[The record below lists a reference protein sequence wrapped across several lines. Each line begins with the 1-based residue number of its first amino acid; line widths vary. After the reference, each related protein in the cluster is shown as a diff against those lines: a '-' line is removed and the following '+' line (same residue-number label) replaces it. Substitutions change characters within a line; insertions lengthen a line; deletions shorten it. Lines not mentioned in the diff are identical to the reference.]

1 MPQAQPLKTGDPLRL
16 GDYEL
21 SGRLG
26 EGGQG
31 VVFLATRPADGDAE
45 RYAVKLLY
53 APLGDEEAAF
63 LREAELAKQVARF
76 CTAQVIDAGV
86 EAGRPFIVSEYV
98 DGPSLQREVVLAG
111 PRTGGALERLAVG
124 TATALAAIHR
134 AGIVHRDFKPQN
146 VLLGPDGPRVI
157 DFGLARALD
166 AAATLSGRGMGTPA
180 YMSPEQI
187 GAEDLTPAVDVF
199 AWGAT
204 ICFAATGQAPFG
216 QDSVAAVLHRILT
229 AHPETGRIPGHLRG
243 LVEQCLDK
251 TPRNRPA
258 SRELVLALLGEAPSG
273 SGSYY
278 LGAAAAG
285 VAPERPE
292 EDIEH
297 TGPVGGESGD
307 PPDGRSRRA
316 VARMSVAAFGAILV
330 SAIVLAVVLV
340 PALFTQGG
348 ARSGPSPATT
358 GTLGVT
364 PQKADKPATEA
375 PATMTDKVAPPAA
388 ASTAPVAVTVVVPEV
403 AGLDRAAAVRSIRRA
418 GLRPGEITEA
428 DSPERI
434 GRVLSATPAA
444 GTSVRKGSK
453 VRLRVSAG
461 IEVPAVAGLRR
472 AAAES
477 ALSAAGLSAGK
488 VSRACSELPGGQ
500 VIASHPA
507 AGARVAGGTA
517 VSLVVSRRGK
527 EVPGV
532 VGMPEADAGT
542 ALAALGFT
550 VDRRTRVTGSA
561 DLGKV
566 LAQSLPPGSCAA
578 PGAKITI
585 TVGVEG
591 ADDPSEDPGPG
602 PRGDDRDPTD
612 QPDVFEPATAVSPP
626 RTDRGGGS
634 VPRRG

>member
-1 MPQAQPLKTGDPLRL
+1 MPQAQPLRTGDPPRL

-53 APLGDEEAAF
+53 APVGDEEAAF

-86 EAGRPFIVSEYV
+86 MAGRPFIVSEYV
-98 DGPSLQREVVLAG
+98 DGPSLQSDVALAG

-187 GAEDLTPAVDVF
+187 GAEELTPAVDVF

-229 AHPETGRIPGHLRG
+229 AQPEMGRIPRHLRG

-251 TPRNRPA
+251 TPGNRPA
-258 SRELVLALLGEAPSG
+258 SRELVLALLGEVPSG

-278 LGAAAAG
+278 LGTAATG

-292 EDIEH
+292 EDIAPSDPVEAEDG
-297 TGPVGGESGD
+297 GPSGGGQ
-307 PPDGRSRRA
+307 RRA
-316 VARMSVAAFGAILV
+316 AARMSMAAFGAIVV
-330 SAIVLAVVLV
+330 SAIVLAVVLL
-340 PALFTQGG
+340 PGLLTGGG
-348 ARSGPSPATT
+348 ARSGPSPTTT

-364 PQKADKPATEA
+364 PQRMDKPATKVP
-375 PATMTDKVAPPAA
+375 PAVTDRAAPPAA
-388 ASTAPVAVTVVVPEV
+388 ASVVVTVPEM
-403 AGLDRAAAVRSIRRA
+403 AGLDRAAAVRAIRRA
-418 GLRPGEITEA
+418 GLRPGQITES
-428 DSPERI
+428 DSPEKI

-461 IEVPAVAGLRR
+461 IVVPVVTGLRR
-472 AAAES
+472 TAAES

-488 VSRACSELPGGQ
+488 VSRTCSGLPGGQ
-500 VIASHPA
+500 VIETRPA

-517 VSLVVSRRGK
+517 VSLVVSRHGK

-532 VGMPEADAGT
+532 VGKPEANAGT
-542 ALAALGFT
+542 ALAALGFA
-550 VDRRTRVTGSA
+550 VERRTRVADSA
-561 DLGKV
+561 DQVGTV
-566 LAQSLPPGSCAA
+566 LAQSLSPGSCGA

-591 ADDPSEDPGPG
+591 PSDDPAPDPD
-602 PRGDDRDPTD
+602 PRGDDGDSTD
-612 QPDVFEPATAVSPP
+612 QPDVFEPAVALSPP
-626 RTDRGGGS
+626 RTGHAGGAA
-634 VPRRG
+634 PRRG